1 MLDADMPCL
10 CSYRFAVT
18 GMLQRRQQHSTAQ
31 AFAEW
36 QLYVTARNDL
46 RSIGARLAE
55 QTKLN
60 SLKLCFCEWWQQ
72 CEQQQ
77 ASRLQKMAAR
87 VLQHWKVPPTLLTVC
102 TCCGGKCVCRCMSV

>member
-60 SLKLCFCEWWQQ
+60 SLNSAFVRGGSSVNNSRPAGFRRWLQECYSTGRCRPLC
-72 CEQQQ
+72 
-77 ASRLQKMAAR
+77 
-87 VLQHWKVPPTLLTVC
+87 
-102 TCCGGKCVCRCMSV
+102 